1 MGSQSSNPYA
11 PPKQVSPREDA
22 RQDAAKSLEELGR
35 VPFAGRVTEKELD
48 EYLRADGHVG
58 CARLLMLAAAFGGLL
73 STLPM
78 LGISFLAISVGG
90 MGIVAIV
97 LTVSTMPYRR
107 LMFTNAN
114 PDWAEPIEGAL
125 QSEGIRLNRLHS
137 STYYH
142 WNWYGETV
150 ISEHVVALI
159 PATQAGAPLLITRE
173 MLSSQSAWEALQQ
186 VAKTIGNMSGDPK
199 FEEVRREENLR
210 ILKDRKRGWTFSPP
224 DDAIAF
230 EGIVWSHDYALLPSA
245 YRIRQRPLRTHLV
258 NYGLVAFAGLLLA
271 GCSGLIFSHL
281 AVLPVLVG
289 IYLLV
294 AIAMG
299 RRRRARRGQV
309 IFYLRGYASSES
321 LVTDFG
327 LAVSETKWHGLSE
340 AGNQADHVV
349 LKRDRVN
356 NFIVIR
362 RDMITDES
370 TWNRFRQ
377 LVREKS
383 LATVAT

>member
-1 MGSQSSNPYA
+1 MGSQSTNPYA
-11 PPKQVSPREDA
+11 PPTPVSPRENTPLT
-22 RQDAAKSLEELGR
+22 AAKTLEELGR
-35 VPFAGRVTEKELD
+35 LPFAGRVTQQELD

-58 CARLLMLAAAFGGLL
+58 CARLLMLGAAFGGLL

-78 LGISFLAISVGG
+78 LGIPFLAISVGG

-114 PDWAEPIEGAL
+114 PDWAEQIEGTL
-125 QSEGIRLNRLHS
+125 QAEGIRLNRLHS

-173 MLSSQSAWEALQQ
+173 MVSNQTAWEALQR
-186 VAKTIGNMSGDPK
+186 VAKLIGNGPGDPNS
-199 FEEVRREENLR
+199 EEVRRDENLR

-230 EGIVWSHDYALLPSA
+230 EGIVWSHDYALLPTA
-245 YRIRQRPLRTHLV
+245 YRARQRPLRTHLV
-258 NYGLVAFAGLLLA
+258 NYGLTAFAGLLLA

-289 IYLLV
+289 VYVLV
-294 AIAMG
+294 TIALG

-309 IFYLRGYASSES
+309 IFYLRGYASDES

-327 LAVSETKWHGLSE
+327 LAVSETKWQGLSG
-340 AGNQADHVV
+340 AGNQPDYVV
-349 LKRDRVN
+349 LKRDRIN

-362 RDMITDES
+362 RDMIPDES
-370 TWNRFRQ
+370 TWNRFRDM
-377 LVREKS
+377 VREKS
-383 LATVAT
+383 EATFET